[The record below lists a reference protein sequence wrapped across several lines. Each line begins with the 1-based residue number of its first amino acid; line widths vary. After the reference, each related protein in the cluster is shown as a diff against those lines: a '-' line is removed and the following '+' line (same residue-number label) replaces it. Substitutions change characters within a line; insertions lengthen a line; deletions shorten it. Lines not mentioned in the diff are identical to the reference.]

1 MKMKEKNI
9 YELELH
15 EETGISKYFY
25 ATRVPGGWIYSSY
38 NGSSDMQFQVF
49 VPFNNEFQNQNE
61 IFKGT
66 LEQLDGLTIRGEK

>member
-1 MKMKEKNI
+1 MKEKNI

-15 EETGISKYFY
+15 EETGISAYFY
-25 ATRVPGGWIYSSY
+25 ATRVPGGWIYSPY

-66 LEQLDGLTIRGEK
+66 NKQLDGLTIRGEK

>member
-1 MKMKEKNI
+1 MKEKSI
-9 YELELH
+9 YDLKLH
-15 EETGISKYFY
+15 EETGISNYFY

-66 LEQLDGLTIRGEK
+66 LDQLDGLNIRGEK